1 MVTPEDAPT
10 STEGIAVIIAIDG
23 PAGSGKSTV
32 AKAVAE
38 RLGIHHLDT
47 GAMYRSVAL
56 KALQAQVDLADDV
69 AVGEIAKAAKIDL
82 RVLDSA
88 PGSLDSVQRPQVLLD
103 GVDVTDD
110 IRTPL
115 VDQAVSMVAR
125 LPKVREVMVARQQEI
140 GSRISLVA
148 EGRDVGT
155 VVFPDAGVKVFL
167 TASPE
172 VRAARRHRDLAHTGE
187 KIEASA
193 VGEML
198 DRRDEA
204 DRTRIVGP
212 LAAATDAA
220 IIDTSDLTI
229 DQVIDRVVE
238 LVRARS

>member
-1 MVTPEDAPT
+1 MIV
-10 STEGIAVIIAIDG
+10 AIDG

-56 KALQAQVDLADDV
+56 KALRAQVDLADD
-69 AVGEIAKAAKIDL
+69 ALVGEIARSAKIDL

-88 PGSLDSVQRPQVLLD
+88 SGTRQSAQPPQVLLD
-103 GVDVTDD
+103 GVDVTAD
-110 IRTPL
+110 IRTPM

-125 LPKVREVMVARQQEI
+125 LPQVREAMVSRQQEI
-140 GSRISLVA
+140 GARISLVA

-193 VGEML
+193 VGEMI

-204 DRTRIVGP
+204 DRTRAVGP
-212 LAAATDAA
+212 LAAAADAE

-229 DQVIDRVVE
+229 DQVIDRVVD
-238 LVRARS
+238 LVRSRS

>member
-1 MVTPEDAPT
+1 MIV
-10 STEGIAVIIAIDG
+10 AIDG

-56 KALQAQVDLADDV
+56 KALRAGVDLADDL
-69 AVGEIAKAAKIDL
+69 AVGEIARSARIDL
-82 RVLDSA
+82 RVLDA
-88 PGSLDSVQRPQVLLD
+88 DPGSREPMHHHQVLLD
-103 GVDVTDD
+103 GIDVTAD
-110 IRTPL
+110 IRTPI
-115 VDQAVSMVAR
+115 VDQAVSMAAR
-125 LPKVREVMVARQQEI
+125 LPQVREAMVARQQEI

-187 KIEASA
+187 RIEASA

-204 DRTRIVGP
+204 DRTRAVGP
-212 LAAATDAA
+212 LAAAADAE
-220 IIDTSDLTI
+220 IIDTSDLTV

-238 LVRARS
+238 LVRSRS

>member
-1 MVTPEDAPT
+1 
-10 STEGIAVIIAIDG
+10 VIVAIDG

-56 KALQAQVDLADDV
+56 KALRAQVDLADD
-69 AVGEIAKAAKIDL
+69 ALVGEIARSAKIDL

-88 PGSLDSVQRPQVLLD
+88 SGTRQSAQPPQVLLD
-103 GVDVTDD
+103 GVDVTAD
-110 IRTPL
+110 IRTPM

-125 LPKVREVMVARQQEI
+125 LPQVREAMVSRQQEI
-140 GSRISLVA
+140 GARISLVA

-193 VGEML
+193 VGEMI

-204 DRTRIVGP
+204 DRTRAVGP
-212 LAAATDAA
+212 LAAAADAE

-229 DQVIDRVVE
+229 DQVIDRVVD
-238 LVRARS
+238 LVRSRS